1 MGNNMDLDYEMFC
14 YQCEQTANGKGC
26 TRLGV
31 CGKTPEI
38 ANLQDLLIYQ
48 VKGISCYG
56 KVLSELGHPIE
67 KAVIAFI
74 ESVLFTTLTNVNF
87 DAEVHVQLLQESQ
100 KIKDSLREKVS
111 ASEGSSNLHDS
122 DYCSCHTAQAQY
134 RLPSTKSEMLHD
146 APIAGIMYDKS
157 LDPDIRSLRQT
168 ILYGLKGISA
178 YGHQARELGYCSDQ
192 VDSFY
197 ITALES
203 LTDDRLTVEE
213 LIRMTMRTGEAA
225 IEVMKV
231 LDEANTSVYGNPSPH
246 TVNVHIRKGPFIIV
260 SGHDLKDLEMLLRQ
274 TEGTGI
280 NIYTH
285 GEMLPSHGYEGL
297 KKYPHLVG
305 NFGGAWQDQQ
315 KQFDGIPGC
324 ILMTTNCL
332 MRPRESYKD
341 RIYSTNVVGWEGVKY
356 IPKKP
361 DGTKDFSEIIRH
373 ALELGGF
380 TQDVEPHEI
389 IVGFGHHATLSYADK
404 IVQAVES
411 GKLRHFFLI
420 GGCDGARP
428 GRNYYTDFA
437 QLVPK
442 NCMIITLACGKY
454 RFNKMDF
461 GEVAG
466 LPRLLDIGQCNDVY
480 SAIRIAT
487 TLADAFN
494 TDVNGLPLSLIIS
507 WYEQKAVADLLALL
521 SLGIR
526 NIYLGP
532 ELPAF
537 LSPNVLQY
545 LVDTS
550 TSERSPTRKTILKPA
565 LSRMCRL
572 KALRK
577 RKNTLQRY
585 VCKMS
590 FELPELGSNQQPHG

>member
-442 NCMIITLACGKY
+442 NCMILTLACGKY

-507 WYEQKAVADLLALL
+507 RYEQKAVADLLALL

-545 LVDTS
+545 LVDTFH
-550 TSERSPTRKTILKPA
+550 
-565 LSRMCRL
+565 
-572 KALRK
+572 LRK
-577 RKNTLQRY
+577 ITN
-585 VCKMS
+585 
-590 FELPELGSNQQPHG
+590 PEDDIKTCLKQNVQA

>member
-56 KVLSELGHPIE
+56 KDLSELGHPIE

-260 SGHDLKDLEMLLRQ
+260 SGHDLKDLEMLLQQ

-373 ALELGGF
+373 SLELGGF

-389 IVGFGHHATLSYADK
+389 LVGFGHHATLSYADK

-442 NCMIITLACGKY
+442 DCMILTLACGKY

-487 TLADAFN
+487 ALADAFN

-545 LVDTS
+545 LVDTFH
-550 TSERSPTRKTILKPA
+550 
-565 LSRMCRL
+565 
-572 KALRK
+572 LRK
-577 RKNTLQRY
+577 ITN
-585 VCKMS
+585 
-590 FELPELGSNQQPHG
+590 PEDDIKTCLKQNVQA

>member
-87 DAEVHVQLLQESQ
+87 DAEVHVQLLHESQ

-134 RLPSTKSEMLHD
+134 QLPSTKSEMLHD

-260 SGHDLKDLEMLLRQ
+260 SGHDLKDLEMLLQQ

-389 IVGFGHHATLSYADK
+389 LVGFGHHATLSYTDK

-442 NCMIITLACGKY
+442 DCMILTLACGKY

-545 LVDTS
+545 LVDTFH
-550 TSERSPTRKTILKPA
+550 
-565 LSRMCRL
+565 
-572 KALRK
+572 LRK
-577 RKNTLQRY
+577 ITN
-585 VCKMS
+585 
-590 FELPELGSNQQPHG
+590 PEDDIKTCLKQNVQA

>member
-332 MRPRESYKD
+332 VRPRESYKD

-442 NCMIITLACGKY
+442 NCMILTLACGKY

-545 LVDTS
+545 LVDTFH
-550 TSERSPTRKTILKPA
+550 
-565 LSRMCRL
+565 
-572 KALRK
+572 LRK
-577 RKNTLQRY
+577 ITK
-585 VCKMS
+585 
-590 FELPELGSNQQPHG
+590 PEDDIKTCLKQNVQA

>member
-26 TRLGV
+26 SRLGV

-428 GRNYYTDFA
+428 GRNYYTEFVK
-437 QLVPK
+437 QTPK
-442 NCMIITLACGKY
+442 DSIILTLACGKY
-454 RFNKMDF
+454 RFNDLDL
-461 GEVAG
+461 GEIGG
-466 LPRLLDIGQCNDVY
+466 LPRIMDMGQCNDVY

-545 LVDTS
+545 LVDTFH
-550 TSERSPTRKTILKPA
+550 
-565 LSRMCRL
+565 
-572 KALRK
+572 LRK
-577 RKNTLQRY
+577 ITN
-585 VCKMS
+585 
-590 FELPELGSNQQPHG
+590 PEDDIKTCLKQNVQA